1 MKHYFCKK
9 IIFIGIL
16 LFLLFNTITGAYGRI
31 TITAD
36 PNVDAET
43 IEMVEK
49 IVNSFNDILIRDMKV
64 LLSRDVR
71 LFLCSNSESYIKTL
85 RKEFKFSK
93 REAQKRANST
103 IGLSR
108 SNIAVIAVNFD
119 SSFNSNTKYRAYNV
133 TAHELAHQL
142 QADLSGNYLGG
153 VLYWMVEGVAD
164 LIAAVVA
171 SECGY
176 ESFEKWKLDRI
187 NILRSAKNYASPE
200 SVGYISYKDWDKLF
214 VEWKYPYEV
223 SDLLVFYL
231 MNITNNNF
239 YEAMSEYFSQASNFR
254 DDKVVF
260 EEVFGISFDDFNKNS
275 REWLEQN
282 YKSPSQIEVVAIG
295 KKEKDEEIKKA
306 FELSQSI
313 LIDKF
318 NDDLHSHQRIILT
331 EDLPNYTTTLC
342 SEFGLNQTEAEKLA
356 VISKFRFN
364 TGTTV
369 LGIDS
374 DSDLE
379 KMDYLVAN
387 IMMKK
392 FLNQQAP
399 SNLLSNCYWF
409 RNGTAD
415 WFGAL
420 LVDRSEIKTFDYFRQ
435 MWLETILN
443 SVSCPLLT
451 ELQTTEQWDA
461 AVRNYGEGI
470 VQSYAALA
478 VTYLIETWGTE
489 SIAKWISTA
498 KEIQA
503 EAAFSKV
510 FETNFNGFLTKYE
523 EYLDQTS
530 NLTWRE

>member
-1 MKHYFCKK
+1 MKLYFWKK
-9 IIFIGIL
+9 IIYIGIL
-16 LFLLFNTITGAYGRI
+16 LFLFLNSITGAYGRI
-31 TITAD
+31 TIIAD

-64 LLSRDVR
+64 LLSRNVR

-93 REAQKRANST
+93 REAQKRANSS

-108 SNIAVIAVNFD
+108 SDIAVIAVNFD
-119 SSFNSNTKYRAYNV
+119 SSFNSNMKYRAYNV

-153 VLYWMVEGVAD
+153 ILYWMVEGTAD

-187 NILRSAKNYASPE
+187 NILRNAKSYASPE
-200 SVGYISYKDWDKLF
+200 SVGYISYKEWDKLF
-214 VEWKYPYEV
+214 MEWKYPYEV

-254 DDKVVF
+254 DNKVVF
-260 EEVFGISFDDFNKNS
+260 EEVFGISIDDFNKNS
-275 REWLEQN
+275 QEWLEQN
-282 YKSPSQIEVVAIG
+282 FKSPSYIEVVNIG
-295 KKEKDEEIKKA
+295 EKEKDEEIKKA
-306 FELSQSI
+306 FELIQSI
-313 LIDKF
+313 LLEKF
-318 NDDLHSHQRIILT
+318 NANLHSHQRIVLT
-331 EDLPNYTTTLC
+331 RDLPNYIKTLC
-342 SEFGLNQTEAEKLA
+342 SEFGLNQTEAEKSA
-356 VISKFRFN
+356 ASSKFKFN

-369 LGIDS
+369 LGIIS
-374 DSDLE
+374 ESDLE
-379 KMDYLVAN
+379 KLDYLIAN

-399 SNLLSNCYWF
+399 LYLLSNNYWF
-409 RNGTAD
+409 RNGIAD

-420 LVDRSEIKTFDYFRQ
+420 LVNRAEIKSFDFFRQ
-435 MWLETILN
+435 MWLETIRN
-443 SVSCPLLT
+443 SSSCPLLSQ
-451 ELQTTEQWDA
+451 LQTAKQWDA
-461 AVRNYGEGI
+461 AVKQYGEEV

-478 VTYLIETWGTE
+478 VMYLIDTWGID
-489 SIAKWISTA
+489 SITKWMSTA
-498 KEIQA
+498 KEVKV
-503 EAAFSKV
+503 EVAFSKI
-510 FETNFNGFLTKYE
+510 FEINFNEFSTKFE
-523 EYLDQTS
+523 GYLAQILNS
-530 NLTWRE
+530 PWRG